1 MSATLVHMS
10 SRNITLSLP
19 ADLIRRAKVYAA
31 AHDTSISAMVA
42 DLLGSRVGVASEY
55 DEAWA
60 AEVEVMAQGF
70 GPGFSAI
77 EGSRSALH
85 ERGA

>member
-1 MSATLVHMS
+1 MIHMS
-10 SRNITLSLP
+10 TRNITLALP

-42 DLLGSRVGVASEY
+42 EMLSSRVAMETDY

-60 AEVEVMAQGF
+60 AEVEVMKQGF
-70 GPGFSAI
+70 GSGFSGEI
-77 EGSRSALH
+77 TWTRDELYDR
-85 ERGA
+85 RG

>member
-1 MSATLVHMS
+1 MVT
-10 SRNITLSLP
+10 RNITLSLP

-42 DLLGSRVGVASEY
+42 DLLGGRVGAATEY

-60 AEVEVMAQGF
+60 AEVAVMTRGFGQGF
-70 GPGFSAI
+70 VPI
-77 EGSRSALH
+77 EWDRDALH